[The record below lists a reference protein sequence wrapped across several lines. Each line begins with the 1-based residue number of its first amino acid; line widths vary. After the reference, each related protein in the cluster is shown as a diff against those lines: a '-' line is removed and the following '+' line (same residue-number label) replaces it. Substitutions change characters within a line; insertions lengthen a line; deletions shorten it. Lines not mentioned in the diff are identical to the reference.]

1 MLAERMLLLCVV
13 GLVGLLVFLTL
24 IFSLDS
30 DVTTGYYDRFGA
42 DINKFF
48 TGKVT
53 VNLINSLARYSTVQ
67 LDGSGKKWSHLI
79 DLY

>member
-1 MLAERMLLLCVV
+1 MLIA

-30 DVTTGYYDRFGA
+30 DVTTGYYDRFGS

-48 TGKVT
+48 AGKVT
-53 VNLINSLARYSTVQ
+53 VNLMNPSKR
-67 LDGSGKKWSHLI
+67 
-79 DLY
+79 

>member
-1 MLAERMLLLCVV
+1 MLLLVVV

-30 DVTTGYYDRFGA
+30 DVTTGYYDRFGP
-42 DINKFF
+42 DISKFF

-53 VNLINSLARYSTVQ
+53 VNLKNHLA
-67 LDGSGKKWSHLI
+67 
-79 DLY
+79 

>member
-1 MLAERMLLLCVV
+1 MLLLVVV

-30 DVTTGYYDRFGA
+30 DVTTGYYDRFGP

-48 TGKVT
+48 AGKVT
-53 VNLINSLARYSTVQ
+53 GNLMNPLALKVLSSERDQ
-67 LDGSGKKWSHLI
+67 AKSGLI
-79 DLY
+79 